1 VNENQQLRSYLPK
14 VVLLKNDCEKGDG
27 IAFAKKYEVR
37 MYPTF
42 ALVNAG
48 GEVTDRWAGY
58 EGADGFTRTVDAALA
73 DRRTIAEK
81 KDAFAKAPT
90 LPLSRALASYSEAV
104 GANGDAVMYYREAMK
119 QDPQL
124 VGELRT
130 KSFMAMYYGLRSGQ
144 FTPNDLVG
152 AGREIIADPAA
163 TPGDHL
169 MVAGVV
175 KRVAP
180 PETYIPVLQDAL
192 EATATATDPD
202 VLAGRTELE
211 IDAALL
217 IKKDPEKALRLK
229 RAAMPEGWQD
239 DPSQLNDFAWWCC
252 ENNLNLAEA
261 FDLAMKGVNLAAAD
275 GDKANL
281 LDTAAEIAFQRG
293 DAKKAI
299 ELEEQAVKLMPDR
312 KNFQQTLAKFK
323 SAPPK

>member
-1 VNENQQLRSYLPK
+1 VKENQPLRDYLPK

-27 IAFAKKYEVR
+27 IALAKTYEVR

-58 EGADGFTRTVDAALA
+58 ESVDGFVKSVDTALA
-73 DRRTIAEK
+73 DRRTIGEK
-81 KDAFAKAPT
+81 KEAFAKAPS
-90 LPLSRALASYSEAV
+90 LSLSLALASYSETV
-104 GANGDAVMYYREAMK
+104 GANADAVTYYREAMK

-130 KSFMAMYYGLRSGQ
+130 KAFMAMFYGLRTKQ
-144 FTPNDLVG
+144 FTPDDVVA
-152 AGREIIADPAA
+152 AGQEIAGDSAA
-163 TPGDHL
+163 EPGDHL
-169 MVAGVV
+169 TVASIL

-180 PETYIPVLQDAL
+180 PETYVPVLQRAL
-192 EATATATDPD
+192 KATAGASDPD
-202 VLAGRTELE
+202 IVAGRKELE

-217 IKKDPEKALRLK
+217 IDKDPDKALGLK
-229 RAAMPEGWQD
+229 RAMLPDGWRD

-252 ENNLNLAEA
+252 ESDVNLEEA
-261 FDLAMKGVNLAAAD
+261 FDLAMKGAKLATAN

-281 LDTAAEIAFQRG
+281 LDTAAEIVFKQG

-299 ELEEQAVKLMPDR
+299 ELEEQAVQLMPDR
-312 KNFQQTLAKFK
+312 KNFKQTLERFK
-323 SAPPK
+323 GAPPK